1 MHPIGPTC
9 RLLRRLTTGVV
20 ALAVGLT
27 TTLGV
32 ASPAHADNPVTPGDF
47 TGYGFDQCLAPTQS
61 AMDTWWLTS
70 PFTGVGIYVSGA
82 SRACT
87 SQPNL
92 TSSWISR
99 QLAAGWRLLPIT
111 LGPQAWCTTRER
123 YLHQVRIDWH
133 PANNYVAART
143 QGRAEAD
150 KTIAATSRLGIAKGS
165 TQWYDIEAFDT
176 ARTDCRESAK
186 WFLNAWS
193 NRLHELGYVS
203 GVYSS
208 AASGIKML
216 DDARVNTPGRFTL
229 PDQLWIADWNGNA
242 DVFSSYVRNDGW
254 MPHRRV
260 HQYRGG
266 KPETFGGVTINIDR
280 NWLDL
285 GRGSVAPT
293 EAKHCG
299 GAAVYNYPSYANL
312 QRGTTRTDQVRA
324 LQCMLQG
331 RGVYNGAIDGKYGD
345 ATVAAVRAYRK
356 SIGWQ
361 ASDTWSRHIWMQL
374 MTVGPKPVVKY
385 GSARSAVRK
394 VQRALN
400 ASGVSQLT
408 VTGVMTRTTVDAVK
422 RYQGRLG
429 IRQYGV
435 VTPGTWRALNAGRF

>member
-27 TTLGV
+27 TMLGV

-70 PFTGVGIYVSGA
+70 PFTAAGIYVSGA

-92 TSSWISR
+92 TPTWISK

-111 LGPQAWCTTRER
+111 LGPQAWCTTRDR

-133 PANNYVAART
+133 PANNYGAART

-150 KTIAATSRLGIAKGS
+150 KTIAATSKLGIAKGS

-186 WFLNAWS
+186 WFLNAWT

-216 DDARVNTPGRFTL
+216 DDARVKTPGRIVL
-229 PDQLWIADWNGNA
+229 PDQIWIADWNGNA
-242 DVFSSYVRNDGW
+242 DVHSSYVREDGW
-254 MPHRRV
+254 MPHKRV

-285 GRGSVAPT
+285 GKGSVAPA

-299 GAAVYNYPSYANL
+299 GTVTYNYPSYANL
-312 QRGTTRTDQVRA
+312 ERGTTNTDQVRT

-331 RGVYNGAIDGKYGD
+331 RGVYTGAIDGTYGD
-345 ATVAAVRAYRK
+345 ATIAAVRAYRK

-361 ASDTWSRHIWMQL
+361 ASDNWSRHIWMQL
-374 MTVGPKPVVKY
+374 MTTGPKPVSY
-385 GSARSAVRK
+385 TH
-394 VQRALN
+394 
-400 ASGVSQLT
+400 LT
-408 VTGVMTRTTVDAVK
+408 LPTILLV
-422 RYQGRLG
+422 
-429 IRQYGV
+429 
-435 VTPGTWRALNAGRF
+435 

>member
-1 MHPIGPTC
+1 
-9 RLLRRLTTGVV
+9 
-20 ALAVGLT
+20 
-27 TTLGV
+27 
-32 ASPAHADNPVTPGDF
+32 
-47 TGYGFDQCLAPTQS
+47 
-61 AMDTWWLTS
+61 
-70 PFTGVGIYVSGA
+70 
-82 SRACT
+82 
-87 SQPNL
+87 
-92 TSSWISR
+92 
-99 QLAAGWRLLPIT
+99 
-111 LGPQAWCTTRER
+111 
-123 YLHQVRIDWH
+123 
-133 PANNYVAART
+133 
-143 QGRAEAD
+143 
-150 KTIAATSRLGIAKGS
+150 
-165 TQWYDIEAFDT
+165 
-176 ARTDCRESAK
+176 
-186 WFLNAWS
+186 
-193 NRLHELGYVS
+193 
-203 GVYSS
+203 
-208 AASGIKML
+208 
-216 DDARVNTPGRFTL
+216 
-229 PDQLWIADWNGNA
+229 
-242 DVFSSYVRNDGW
+242 
-254 MPHRRV
+254 
-260 HQYRGG
+260 
-266 KPETFGGVTINIDR
+266 VTINIDR

-285 GRGSVAPT
+285 GKGSVAPT

-408 VTGVMTRTTVDAVK
+408 VTGVMKRATVDAVK

-429 IRQYGV
+429 MRQYGV

>member
-1 MHPIGPTC
+1 MHPTGPTC

-20 ALAVGLT
+20 ALAVGLST
-27 TTLGV
+27 ALGV
-32 ASPAHADNPVTPGDF
+32 ASPARADNPVTPGDF

-70 PFTGVGIYVSGA
+70 PFTAAGIYVSGA

-92 TSSWISR
+92 TPTWISK

-111 LGPQAWCTTRER
+111 LGPQAWCTTRDR

-133 PANNYVAART
+133 PANNYGAART

-150 KTIAATSRLGIAKGS
+150 KTIAATGKLGIAKGS

-176 ARTDCRESAK
+176 SRTDCRESAK
-186 WFLNAWS
+186 WFLNAWT

-216 DDARVNTPGRFTL
+216 DDARVKTPGRFAL
-229 PDQLWIADWNGNA
+229 PDQIWIADWNDNA
-242 DVFSSYVRNDGW
+242 DVHSSYVREDGW
-254 MPHRRV
+254 MPHKRV

-285 GRGSVAPT
+285 GKGSVAPA

-299 GAAVYNYPSYANL
+299 GTVTYNYPSYANL
-312 QRGTTRTDQVRA
+312 ERGTTNTDQVRT

-331 RGVYNGAIDGKYGD
+331 RGVYTGAIDGTYGD
-345 ATVAAVRAYRK
+345 ATIAAVRAYRK

-361 ASDTWSRHIWMQL
+361 ASDNWSRHIWMQL
-374 MTVGPKPVVKY
+374 MTTGPKPVVKY

-400 ASGVSQLT
+400 ASGISQLT
-408 VTGVMTRTTVDAVK
+408 VTGVMTQSTVDAVK

-429 IRQYGV
+429 MKQYGV
-435 VTPGTWRALNAGRF
+435 VTPVTWQALAEGRF